1 MMNKPRRRRRRKT
14 NSAATVVRT
23 IKKPNS
29 QQPPI
34 MHGWLIPPSQ
44 RPGIQFRRTL
54 QAGALSSSSSLH
66 PTPFGMNRKLNYSNV
81 SAVLVY
87 KEEGL
92 LALNRAKQQLKVLPA
107 KTKHL
112 IWWRR
117 KERWMNLWR
126 DTKGLKCSRV
136 VFMIVILH
144 QSVNHAQISVD
155 PSARLMPE
163 KIELWGSGIS
173 LNVKCTQ
180 IDTL

>member
-66 PTPFGMNRKLNYSNV
+66 PTPFGMSRKLNYSNV

-112 IWWRR
+112 IWGWR
-117 KERWMNLWR
+117 KEGKMNELVKRYERIKVFSSSFYDCYITSVSKSCRNLCWSINETNARKEWNCGGVEFRWM
-126 DTKGLKCSRV
+126 
-136 VFMIVILH
+136 
-144 QSVNHAQISVD
+144 
-155 PSARLMPE
+155 
-163 KIELWGSGIS
+163 
-173 LNVKCTQ
+173 
-180 IDTL
+180 